1 MECVQLA
8 GAFGL
13 CWRSTAAASCA
24 HSIRFAR
31 FGNPKLLEAGLLGAM
46 DPDPYIPLIE
56 ALAAARLTGQRSLP
70 DHLVVSAQRGPVWRT
85 RGNSLWLSHRAG
97 VWYLST
103 WLPVRY
109 RVPTGQDIVALC
121 CACTAT
127 GSSPMSRVPPEIVAR
142 FGLQEIDE
150 RQYEELFPTGGEGD

>member
-8 GAFGL
+8 GAFGP
-13 CWRSTAAASCA
+13 CWHSTAAASCA
-24 HSIRFAR
+24 HSKRFAR
-31 FGNPKLLEAGLLGAM
+31 FGDQELLEAVLLGDM

-70 DHLVVSAQRGPVWRT
+70 DQLVVSAERGPML
-85 RGNSLWLSHRAG
+85 GNPENSLWLSHRAG

-121 CACTAT
+121 CACTTT
-127 GSSPMSRVPPEIVAR
+127 GSSPLSRVPPEIVAR

-150 RQYEELFPTGGEGD
+150 RQYEELFPTEGEGD